1 MQRKEGLEA
10 GLRPVTLCD
19 PTSMTAGG
27 DPPPLILS
35 FLVWTQGAHLSTR
48 SPGASLSDSD
58 PELQRPCPRD
68 TGGSQEPEAG
78 FRGYG

>member
-1 MQRKEGLEA
+1 MEEGLEA

-19 PTSMTAGG
+19 PTSETAAG
-27 DPPPLILS
+27 DTPPLSLS

-58 PELQRPCPRD
+58 PELLRPCLRD
-68 TGGSQEPEAG
+68 RGGSREPGAG